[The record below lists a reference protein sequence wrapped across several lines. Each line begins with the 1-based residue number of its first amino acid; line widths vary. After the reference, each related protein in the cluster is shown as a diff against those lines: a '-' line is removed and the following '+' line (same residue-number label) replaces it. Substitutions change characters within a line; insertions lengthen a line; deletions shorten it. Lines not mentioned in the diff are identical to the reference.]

1 MKFQVPQ
8 FIEVEDKIFW
18 HLTLK
23 QFIYLTGGGGLSLI
37 ILMVLPKFLAVVLI
51 VPVISFSLALAF
63 YKVNNRP
70 FIIVVEAALKY
81 LFNDKL
87 YIWRKVEQPVAPT
100 VAEKKVED
108 TSAAFM
114 PRFSD
119 SKLKDMNWALSA
131 KVANPAADSDETT

>member
-37 ILMVLPKFLAVVLI
+37 ILMVLPKFLAFILVI
-51 VPVISFSLALAF
+51 PVISFSLALAF

-87 YIWRKVEQPVAPT
+87 YIWRKVEQPEAPAVAQKKEEPT
-100 VAEKKVED
+100 
-108 TSAAFM
+108 AAFM

-131 KVANPAADSDETT
+131 KVANPAADDDDTK